1 MKTAVK
7 MLASLSIS
15 SWMVK
20 LDQSVK
26 YWMYLSC
33 VYSTCVPAYGK
44 NRCLQRRNEMFFKA
58 ENSAD

>member
-15 SWMVK
+15 SWIVK

-44 NRCLQRRNEMFFKA
+44 NRYLQRRNELFFKA